1 MPVRRAVPFG
11 VSDDLFSRS
20 NRLAATAKIDRG
32 PTGRSFKTSAIIKIG
47 PSIGRFEILST
58 LGRGAEGTVYLAA
71 DTRLGRQVALKTV
84 TQTSELG
91 LSGEGIATLLDEARI
106 VSTLSHPNI
115 VPLYDAGEDGGVA
128 YLVFEYVEGQTLAAL
143 IRQQGRLEVGRAVE
157 IAIALAQGVA
167 YAHGNSIVHR
177 DIKPANVMITADGTP
192 RLMDFG
198 IARRTAVLEA
208 GARTIAGTPSYMA
221 PEYIVAGTYLPA
233 SDVFS
238 LGVVLYEMLTGE
250 PPIRGRNPRD
260 TVRRIVKEV
269 FVPASRRNAVI
280 DERLDALVMKA
291 LAKQP
296 AERFAGAAELAAALG
311 AYLDPDDAPA
321 SPHAGQGTLEYLLR
335 RIRHKGDFPALSAT
349 ISAVNRA
356 ASSDREPVA
365 VLCNSILKDFAL
377 TSRLLKIVNAS
388 NLNQFGGAVGTV
400 SRAISI
406 LGYDTV
412 RNVSMSLVLFEHM
425 HDRCNALALKD
436 QVVAIYFS
444 GLLARELHDRV
455 ELREAE
461 QAFICAM
468 FHRLGKLLATF
479 YLYDE
484 AQVVERH
491 LQSRGWDEQ
500 RASREVLGVSYEELG
515 VGVGKAW
522 NLPEDI
528 IDSMRVITG
537 PMKKSPTQ
545 QSEKLRMIAGL
556 ANELTDVIEVSD
568 DAVRKERLTAL
579 VARYGPATGVT
590 ARTLTA
596 AVQAS
601 SSALIRDADAL
612 GRGVARNGF
621 LQKASAWSSAPEGT
635 VRAAVGSLE
644 VPPAVGGQ
652 ATAIDSEAAS
662 LPSAVRMAQAVAE
675 TQRLVA
681 DSSLADAHEAPPAGT
696 EGPAQPGRRQ
706 AALAAGVQDITN
718 TLVGEHTLNDVLRI
732 ILETMYRAIGFDRVL
747 LFTLDARQQALRC
760 RFGFGAD
767 AEAIV
772 RKGVSAP
779 LDGARDLF
787 YAAVIMGADLCIT
800 DIESDKVRPHVPTW
814 YRSALGARGMVLLP
828 IVNRKRTL
836 GLIYADSNSPATLHF
851 SSEEL
856 GLLKTLRNQAL
867 LAMRQYS

>member
-1 MPVRRAVPFG
+1 VRHATPSAVSCASVVPIE
-11 VSDDLFSRS
+11 
-20 NRLAATAKIDRG
+20 RLALTANI
-32 PTGRSFKTSAIIKIG
+32 TGDCQESKTSAAIKDRRY
-47 PSIGRFEILST
+47 IGRFEILST
-58 LGRGAEGTVYLAA
+58 LGQGAEGTVYLAA

-84 TQTSELG
+84 AQASEVRM
-91 LSGEGIATLLDEARI
+91 SGEGIAALLGEARI

-115 VPLYDAGEDGGVA
+115 VPLYDAGEDGGVP

-143 IRQQGRLEVGRAVE
+143 IREQGKLEIGRAVE
-157 IAIALAQGVA
+157 IASALAQGVA
-167 YAHGNSIVHR
+167 YAHGHNIVHR
-177 DIKPANVMITADGTP
+177 DIKPANVMITAGGTP

-198 IARRTAVLEA
+198 IARSAAMLET

-221 PEYIVAGTYLPA
+221 PEYIVEGSCLPA
-233 SDVFS
+233 SDVFA
-238 LGVVLYEMLTGE
+238 LGVVLYEMLTGA
-250 PPIRGRNPRD
+250 PPIRGRSPRE
-260 TVRRIVKEV
+260 TVRRIVKED
-269 FVPASRRNAVI
+269 FVPASQRNTDI
-280 DERLDALVMKA
+280 DERLDGLLMKA

-296 AERFAGAAELAAALG
+296 AERFAGAAQMAAALD
-311 AYLDPDDAPA
+311 AYLDPDDVPA
-321 SPHAGQGTLEYLLR
+321 SAQAGQGTLEYLLR

-377 TSRLLKIVNAS
+377 TSRLLKMVNAS
-388 NLNQFGGAVGTV
+388 NLNQFGGAIGTV

-491 LQSRGWDEQ
+491 MQSRGWDEQ

-522 NLPEDI
+522 NLPDDI
-528 IDSMRVITG
+528 IDSMRLITG
-537 PMKKSPTQ
+537 PMKKPPTQ

-556 ANELTDVIEVSD
+556 ANELTDVIGVADET
-568 DAVRKERLTAL
+568 ARKERLTAL

-590 ARTLTA
+590 SRTLTA

-601 SSALIRDADAL
+601 SSALMRDADAL
-612 GRGVARNGF
+612 GRGVARNDF
-621 LQKASAWSSAPEGT
+621 LHKANAWHSAPERSA
-635 VRAAVGSLE
+635 RAAVEDVAAAQS
-644 VPPAVGGQ
+644 AVGGHPTSVESED
-652 ATAIDSEAAS
+652 ATLPAAEHT
-662 LPSAVRMAQAVAE
+662 AQAVAE

-681 DSSLADAHEAPPAGT
+681 DASLADAREAPSAAT
-696 EGPAQPGRRQ
+696 AGPAEPGRRQ

-718 TLVGEHTLNDVLRI
+718 SLVGEHSLNDVLRI

-747 LFTLDARQQALRC
+747 LFTLDTRQQALRC

-772 RKGVSAP
+772 QKGVSVP
-779 LDGARDLF
+779 IDGGRDLF
-787 YAAVIMGADLCIT
+787 YAAVTMGADLCIQ
-800 DIESDKVRPHVPTW
+800 DMESDKVRPHVPTW
-814 YRSALGARGMVLLP
+814 YRTAIGARGMVLLP

-836 GLIYADSNSPATLHF
+836 GLIYADSNSPTTLHF

-856 GLLKTLRNQAL
+856 GLLKTLRNQAV
-867 LAMRQYS
+867 LAMRQNS